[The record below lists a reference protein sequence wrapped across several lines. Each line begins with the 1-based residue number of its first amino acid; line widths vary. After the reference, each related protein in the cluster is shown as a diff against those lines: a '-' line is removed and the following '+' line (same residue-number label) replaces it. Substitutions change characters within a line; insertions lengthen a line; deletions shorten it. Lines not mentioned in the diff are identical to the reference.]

1 MYFWQ
6 NQHDTTPFFMKR
18 RNSSCDLALR
28 AQPHFK
34 GIISRRDGITTGGGA
49 GWHAAAAAAAAAAH
63 RAIIPRQFT
72 EGIVVLQGKLEG
84 RSARRTW
91 IQTEGRSAK
100 TFPKNFLENGDDVFS
115 SSPSCT
121 VVNKGVSR
129 VMVGVSNGGL
139 RGASSKKLS

>member
-18 RNSSCDLALR
+18 RNSPCGLALR
-28 AQPHFK
+28 AQPHFE
-34 GIISRRDGITTGGGA
+34 GIVSRRDGITTGGGA
-49 GWHAAAAAAAAAAH
+49 GWHAAAAAAAAH

-91 IQTEGRSAK
+91 ILTEGEEVQKLSRK
-100 TFPKNFLENGDDVFS
+100 TFSQTATTSFLPLLLA
-115 SSPSCT
+115 PS
-121 VVNKGVSR
+121 
-129 VMVGVSNGGL
+129 
-139 RGASSKKLS
+139 